1 MLAAHLCL
9 PHELLCEQGART
21 LSPSSFV
28 LTGVILSA
36 MLSVIF
42 TLCFMHSVSAFI
54 YCFAL
59 MNR

>member
-1 MLAAHLCL
+1 MCVV
-9 PHELLCEQGART
+9 RT

-42 TLCFMHSVSAFI
+42 TLCFMHSVSAFM

>member
-9 PHELLCEQGART
+9 PRELLCERART
-21 LSPSSFV
+21 LSPSSLV

-42 TLCFMHSVSAFI
+42 TLCFMHSVSAFM